1 MQSTHGGSS
10 LIGHRCKSFPKSFNQ
25 PAAIGILTE
34 FLSFFKQSRVFYHL
48 YNDTNS
54 FKVHKYFEIF
64 HSQELTYMSALNP
77 STVHKCLSDT
87 YHTRAMA
94 DRGFY
99 CL

>member
-54 FKVHKYFEIF
+54 FKVHKYAGPAEGYGPVGPGPHHFLVEI
-64 HSQELTYMSALNP
+64 
-77 STVHKCLSDT
+77 
-87 YHTRAMA
+87 
-94 DRGFY
+94 G
-99 CL
+99 